1 MKKYSVNVHYD
12 AVISVD
18 NIIASSE
25 VEALTIA
32 RQKADGISLNTAEVV
47 GSKACV
53 THEEEVKKP
62 KPNKNDCIATDHWWE
77 NVSETSNEIVDEI
90 FNSLEKYAEENTLCF
105 TKKYIDGAG
114 DCIERIYIDED
125 EYGCNDVF
133 IDTNVCKG
141 SLLREEP
148 LHILLDIVDYVNYA
162 IYGVEPC

>member
-53 THEEEVKKP
+53 THEEEVKNQNQIKM
-62 KPNKNDCIATDHWWE
+62 IA
-77 NVSETSNEIVDEI
+77 S
-90 FNSLEKYAEENTLCF
+90 
-105 TKKYIDGAG
+105 
-114 DCIERIYIDED
+114 
-125 EYGCNDVF
+125 
-133 IDTNVCKG
+133 
-141 SLLREEP
+141 P
-148 LHILLDIVDYVNYA
+148 LTI
-162 IYGVEPC
+162 GGRM